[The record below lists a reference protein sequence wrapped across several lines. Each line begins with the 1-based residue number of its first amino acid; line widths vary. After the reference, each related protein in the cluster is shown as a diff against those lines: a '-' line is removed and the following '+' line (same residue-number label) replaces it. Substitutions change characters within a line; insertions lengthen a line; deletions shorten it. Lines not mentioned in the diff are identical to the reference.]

1 MRLKQYGWILVF
13 LFLVGCNQS
22 GETEKNQTQQKQE
35 AEIKLEIATWEGI
48 QKKIADHKGKV
59 VVLDVWATSCTPC
72 IKELPGL
79 SKLQQKHQDQVACM
93 TVSLDY
99 DDVYIKQPQD
109 AREIVM
115 EKLKETISDP
125 RIENFISADVD
136 TDFYTKSKID
146 SIPTILIYNQSGQ
159 LHKQVDIN
167 AVGGKREITY
177 ELDVIPVVEQLL
189 ANE

>member
-1 MRLKQYGWILVF
+1 MKLKKYGWILVF
-13 LFLVGCNQS
+13 LFLAGCNQS
-22 GETEKNQTQQKQE
+22 GETEKNLTQQKQE

-48 QKKIADHKGKV
+48 QKRIADHKGKV
-59 VVLDVWATSCTPC
+59 VVLDVWATSCLPC

-79 SKLQQKHQDQVACM
+79 ARLQQKHQENVVCM

-99 DDVYIKQPQD
+99 DDYEFKQPED
-109 AREIVM
+109 ARESVM
-115 EKLKETISDP
+115 EVLKEKISDP
-125 RIENFISADVD
+125 RIENFISADQD
-136 TDFYTKSKID
+136 ATFYEKSHTDSVPI
-146 SIPTILIYNQSGQ
+146 ILIYDQSGQ